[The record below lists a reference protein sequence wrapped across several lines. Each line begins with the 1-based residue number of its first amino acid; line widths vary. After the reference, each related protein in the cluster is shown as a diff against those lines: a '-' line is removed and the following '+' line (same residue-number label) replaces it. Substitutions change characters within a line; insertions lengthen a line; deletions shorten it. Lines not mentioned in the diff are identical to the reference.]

1 MKLYSADSHD
11 PYVNLAV
18 EQALFARREEAVY
31 LWRNAP
37 CVVIGRNQN
46 PYQEADLDYMKVQN
60 VSLVRRRTG
69 GGAVFQDLGNLNYS
83 FFTACDSPSFIIGLV
98 REVLADFGIAVEKS
112 GRNDLLA
119 GGRKISGTAFLYDD
133 YYLYHGTL
141 LVDVSKEQ
149 LDKCLTPS
157 ALKLQAKGID
167 SVRARV
173 VNLRE
178 LSDEIAVEGLIQRFE
193 KLLGTKAESVP
204 ISEQICRDAEKLRSD
219 HWLYG
224 ESPQY
229 EITLERRLSGS
240 VYQFALH
247 VEQGKIRDLKVYTD
261 ALKTPD
267 TRTIHSFFLDRA
279 FTTEAFV
286 AMLEQCPVQW

>member
-1 MKLYSADSHD
+1 MRLYCADSHD

-46 PYQEADLDYMKVQN
+46 PYQEADLDYMKEHN
-60 VSLVRRRTG
+60 VSLVRRCTG

-83 FFTACDSPSFIIGLV
+83 FFTECDSPSYIIGLV
-98 REVLADFGIAVEKS
+98 KEVLASFGIAVEQS

-119 GGRKISGTAFLYDD
+119 GGKKISGTAFLYDD
-133 YYLYHGTL
+133 DYLYHGTL
-141 LVDVSKEQ
+141 LVDVCKDQ
-149 LDKCLTPS
+149 LERCLTPS

-178 LSDEIAVEGLIQRFE
+178 LSDEITVVGLIQRFE
-193 KLLGTKAESVP
+193 ELLGTKAESVP
-204 ISEQICRDAEKLRSD
+204 ITGQICREAEKLRSD

-229 EITLERRLSGS
+229 EITLERRLGGNL
-240 VYQFALH
+240 YQFALH
-247 VEQGKIRDLKVYTD
+247 VEQGRIRDLKVYTD

-267 TRTIHSFFLDRA
+267 METIRACFLERA
-279 FTTEAFV
+279 FRIEAFD
-286 AMLEQCPVQW
+286 AMLAECPVPW